1 MTLDPRPFPP
11 PSVRQRLPRSV
22 VMAWAWAALRDR
34 LPSLPARARPI
45 SRSRRAGDLARALRK
60 AGLRESDTRI
70 AALLDGEGEGD
81 PGADADLLVLAA
93 LSAPEDPRAEA
104 WLRRAHG
111 ALRGLVRRLEPH
123 PRDWRFL
130 AGLHALGLGGL
141 AFDDP
146 DALAWRRTLLPR
158 YWAEFQAQVLDD
170 GVPED
175 RSPGVLAAILRDA
188 LAAHA
193 LWRAAGFTAPHE
205 VNRLLRRMA
214 RAFAR
219 LSRPGLGSHRFGEGR
234 LVSGDARAGILQLA
248 KAVLGEEATEPA
260 GPWALPASGYFG
272 YALPELGVRLAVT
285 AGRCR
290 SGDLPSGEHADAF
303 SFELDVGGRA
313 IIADPGPSALAT
325 GSIRSWARSTP
336 AHSTV
341 TVDGTDQIELVGT
354 AWSGER
360 GQVVTAEARPDDRS
374 FEFTGSVRHWG
385 GPVHHRVLR
394 CAGDALEV
402 RDRVEGAEG
411 RTVRSVLH
419 FAPEVRLQA
428 VGRALEARAG
438 SLALEI
444 TPFGATRLD
453 VVIAERRQPCQGWY
467 LDPARGTVPAATVL
481 FEQREYDGRDLGCVL
496 RWQE

>member
-1 MTLDPRPFPP
+1 MLQRRPIPP
-11 PSVRQRLPRSV
+11 AEIRRRLPRKELA
-22 VMAWAWAALRDR
+22 AWLWAALRDR
-34 LPSLPARARPI
+34 LPSLPASTRPVA
-45 SRSRRAGDLARALRK
+45 RSRRAGDLARALRK
-60 AGLRESDTRI
+60 AGLREFDLRI
-70 AALLDGEGEGD
+70 AALAEREGEGD
-81 PGADADLLVLAA
+81 LAAGPDLLVLAA
-93 LSAPEDPRAEA
+93 LSAPDDPRADA
-104 WLRRAHG
+104 WLRRAHA
-111 ALRGLVRRLEPH
+111 ALRDSVRRLEPH

-141 AFDDP
+141 AYDDA
-146 DALAWRRTLLPR
+146 DALAWRRTLLPK
-158 YWAEFQAQVLDD
+158 YWAELQAQVLDD

-175 RSPGVLAAILRDA
+175 RSPGVLAAVLRDA

-219 LSRPGLGSHRFGEGR
+219 LSRPGLGSHRFGEGA
-234 LVSGDARAGILQLA
+234 LVSGDAREGILQLA
-248 KAVLGEEATEPA
+248 KSVLGEEAAEPS

-290 SGDLPSGEHADAF
+290 SGDLPACEHADAF

-313 IIADPGPSALAT
+313 IVADPGPSTPAT
-325 GSIRSWARSTP
+325 GSIRGWARTTP

-341 TVDGTDQIELVGT
+341 TVDGTDQIELVG
-354 AWSGER
+354 AVWSGER
-360 GQVVTAEARPDDRS
+360 GQVVAAEARPDHQS
-374 FEFTGSVRHWG
+374 FEFSGSIRHWG

-394 CAGDALEV
+394 CAGDALEI
-402 RDRVEGAEG
+402 RDRVEGADG

-467 LDPARGTVPAATVL
+467 LDPARGAVPAPAVL
-481 FEQREYDGRDLGCVL
+481 FEQREYDGRELGCVL
-496 RWQE
+496 RWLE